1 MTARIK
7 SKLTPAKLA
16 SKLISKPITTGAAPR
31 DDTRRVPVTM
41 DDMFRMRGMS
51 DVQITADGKRVA
63 FVLAEW
69 VANQPKMR
77 ARIWVAETAGGQPRP
92 FTNGARNDGCP
103 RWSPDGKQ
111 LAFVSEREGDDGK
124 PQIYVMSAA
133 GGEARRVCQMPNGA
147 GEISWSPDGTRLA
160 FIAIEGPEP
169 SKDPIVVEDDRHR
182 RLWTVRLESDTAE
195 PVTPPDLTVWHH
207 AWAPGGDRFAVFYA
221 EQPGES
227 GWYQGQLG
235 LVAAGGGAIRPL
247 GHLERQAAALAWSP
261 DGKQLAYVQGEWSDR
276 PLVGGDLWVIPV
288 EGGAARN
295 LTPGAEVSVSWAAW
309 LPSGKELLIAGWDRV
324 WNVIGTVAAEG
335 GAITPLATQIVIGEG
350 YCPRLSATPDRARFA
365 AVRMDAEAPNEVWLG
380 EIKAGHRGH
389 QGHQAHGNGHAPAP
403 DAVTWKRLTQFNALL
418 EETVALAPS
427 ELVIYPSADDW
438 QIDGLLTMPREAKR
452 GTPPPLILMVHGGPS
467 SANRAVYGSGF
478 SWVQQF
484 AAAGFAVLQPN
495 FRGSLGRGVAFADA
509 ILGDMGGKDLQ
520 DCLLGVEHLVATG
533 RVDGKRLGIFG
544 WSYGGFA
551 TAWGVTQTT
560 RFKAAIMGA
569 GVSDFHSFH
578 AQSNIPDWDRRFLGA
593 NLLERPEAY
602 RARSAITFASR
613 VTTPTLIVHGE
624 RDDCVPV
631 NQAYAFHRALRER
644 GVPTQLVVYP
654 REGHGP
660 SERDHLRDLSQ
671 RMVAWWERY
680 L

>member
-1 MTARIK
+1 MTTRIK
-7 SKLTPAKLA
+7 SKLT
-16 SKLISKPITTGAAPR
+16 SKPIAPAGPPR
-31 DDTRRVPVTM
+31 EETRRMPVTI
-41 DDMFRMRGMS
+41 DDMFRLRGMS
-51 DVQITADGKRVA
+51 DVQLTSDGKRVA
-63 FVLAEW
+63 FVLSEW
-69 VANQPKMR
+69 VANQPKAR
-77 ARIWVAETAGGQPRP
+77 SRIWVVETAGGAPRP
-92 FTNGARNDGCP
+92 FTNGARYDVCP

-111 LAFVSEREGDDGK
+111 LAFVSEREGDHEK
-124 PQIYVMSAA
+124 AQIYVMSVA

-147 GEISWSPDGTRLA
+147 GEIEWSPDGSRLA
-160 FIAIEGPEP
+160 FISLEGPEP

-182 RLWTVRLESDTAE
+182 RLWTVRLDSDTPE

-207 AWAPGGDRFAVFYA
+207 AWAPGGDRFAVYFA

-235 LVAAGGGAIRPL
+235 LVAASGGAIRPL

-261 DGKQLAYVQGEWSDR
+261 DGKQIAYVQGEWSDR

-295 LTPGAEVSVSWAAW
+295 LTPGAEVSISWAAW
-309 LPSGKELLIAGWDRV
+309 LPSGKELLLVAWDRV
-324 WNVIGTVAAEG
+324 WNLIGTIPAEG
-335 GAITPLATQIVIGEG
+335 GAIVPLAAQIVVGEG
-350 YCPRLSATPDRARFA
+350 HHPRISANHDRTRFA
-365 AVRMDAEAPNEVWLG
+365 AVRMDAESLFELWLG
-380 EIKAGHRGH
+380 EIKAGHR
-389 QGHQAHGNGHAPAP
+389 ARGNGHTASHA
-403 DAVTWKRLTQFNALL
+403 AGGEVVWQRLTHLNALL
-418 EETVALAPS
+418 EETVALSPS
-427 ELVIYPSADDW
+427 ELVIYPGADGW
-438 QIDGLLTMPREAKR
+438 QIDALLTMPREAKR
-452 GTPPPLILMVHGGPS
+452 GLPPPLIVMVHGGPS

-495 FRGSLGRGVAFADA
+495 FRGSLGRGVSFADA

-520 DCLLGVEHLVATG
+520 DCLLGAEHLVATG
-533 RVDGKRLGIFG
+533 RVDGNRLGIFG

-551 TAWGVTQTT
+551 TAWAVTQTT

-578 AQSNIPDWDRRFLGA
+578 AQSNIPDWDRRFIGA
-593 NLLERPEAY
+593 NLLEQPEAY
-602 RARSAITFASR
+602 RARSAITYASR
-613 VTTPTLIVHGE
+613 IITPTLIVHGE

-644 GVPTQLVVYP
+644 GVPTQLVIYP

-660 SERDHLRDLSQ
+660 TERNHLRDLSE
-671 RMVAWWERY
+671 RMVAWWEKY